1 MTAVSSVEVVDS
13 VRDLPDSALR
23 LLAGAGSLYAAP
35 DWLAYCEA
43 SAGGTIRLV
52 LLRGKGSEEVVGVA
66 AVRRVEDDQVMPL
79 YNLESLL
86 ARPLAP
92 THPSLV
98 AAVSGGYCVLAVAGD
113 DPGLRSRRRAALA
126 KAVVAHADAEEY
138 AATGFLYLP
147 ADDAVEVATACGPDF
162 GEPFLVAARAVLP
175 GGWPDFEGYLS
186 TLPSPRRNKIRR
198 ERKQFAAAGITTRVL
213 HGADELGEESARL
226 QLALRERYGVAGSIE
241 AILRDY
247 DHLRAHVDHRLRVFL
262 SEKDSVP
269 IGLCLALVDGEDLH
283 LRLAGFDYA
292 AVGSDFAYF
301 NVVYYE
307 PIEWGIRNGI
317 RSYHFGTGT
326 YRAKTARGCRLEPT
340 YAVVRWP
347 GDARSDHTAQARD
360 RAAELAVELGLD
372 PTAPSPEERR

>member
-1 MTAVSSVEVVDS
+1 M
-13 VRDLPDSALR
+13 
-23 LLAGAGSLYAAP
+23 
-35 DWLAYCEA
+35 A
-43 SAGGTIRLV
+43 SA
-52 LLRGKGSEEVVGVA
+52 
-66 AVRRVEDDQVMPL
+66 
-79 YNLESLL
+79 
-86 ARPLAP
+86 AR
-92 THPSLV
+92 
-98 AAVSGGYCVLAVAGD
+98 
-113 DPGLRSRRRAALA
+113 
-126 KAVVAHADAEEY
+126 
-138 AATGFLYLP
+138 
-147 ADDAVEVATACGPDF
+147 
-162 GEPFLVAARAVLP
+162 
-175 GGWPDFEGYLS
+175 
-186 TLPSPRRNKIRR
+186 RR
-198 ERKQFAAAGITTRVL
+198 ERRPGSSPATARTQYPPETAATR
-213 HGADELGEESARL
+213 LGWV
-226 QLALRERYGVAGSIE
+226 G

-262 SEKDSVP
+262 SEKDGVP